1 MFIPQLHLTWIPQS
15 ETYFASPTST
25 CKQQADVKTS
35 MSQPTLQHSATH
47 STVLVPLSNKGTDS
61 ASWILTWSMVMFST
75 DRRSERS
82 KVRQGVAWV
91 QWAFSTFFT
100 QGHLTCLF
108 FLNINLKKGDLA
120 HLREE
125 KELMTDI
132 HTNMGKSQDNYV
144 EWQKPDQKKRVNVL
158 WSHFYKMLGNGKL
171 WWQQADQWL
180 PADGDKGRERLLGG
194 QRNFWSCCRQS
205 WSWL

>member
-1 MFIPQLHLTWIPQS
+1 
-15 ETYFASPTST
+15 
-25 CKQQADVKTS
+25 
-35 MSQPTLQHSATH
+35 
-47 STVLVPLSNKGTDS
+47 
-61 ASWILTWSMVMFST
+61 MVMFST

-144 EWQKPDQKKRVNVL
+144 E
-158 WSHFYKMLGNGKL
+158 
-171 WWQQADQWL
+171 
-180 PADGDKGRERLLGG
+180 
-194 QRNFWSCCRQS
+194 
-205 WSWL
+205 